1 MVFYRKYKNFRN
13 DLVRSGLENELSNYN
28 VNSMAYDIFL
38 RTFLKILDKYA
49 PLKKK
54 CNNNN
59 YDNNMIPKDY

>member
-1 MVFYRKYKNFRN
+1 
-13 DLVRSGLENELSNYN
+13 
-28 VNSMAYDIFL
+28 MAYDIFL

-49 PLKKK
+49 PLKKS